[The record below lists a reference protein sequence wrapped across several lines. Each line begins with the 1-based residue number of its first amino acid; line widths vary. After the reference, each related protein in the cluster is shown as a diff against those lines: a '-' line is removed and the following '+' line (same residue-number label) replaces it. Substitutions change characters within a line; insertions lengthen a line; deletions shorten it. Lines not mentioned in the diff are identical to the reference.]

1 MKSFILFWF
10 LIVSEVCTNCLCK
23 ANSRRVMC
31 DENERVA
38 LLQFKH
44 DLIDDTNRLSSWN
57 SANIDCCRWAGI
69 VCDNITA
76 HVQEIHLRGPD
87 PELEEAST
95 QTLGGKI
102 NPSLLSL
109 KQLKYLDL
117 SCNDFGTTEIP
128 SFIGSLQNLRYLN
141 LSMSQFYGRVPQQL
155 GNLSKL
161 AVLDLRNGP
170 WLSNVQVNSLH
181 WLSSLPLLQRLD
193 MSGYD
198 LSGASDWLQV
208 INTLPSLV
216 ELHLSSCNLSEIP
229 DRLTTVKFTSLTI
242 LDLSYNIFDTLMPGW
257 IFSLTKLVSLDLT
270 RCLFHG
276 PVPGNFGGFHN
287 MTDLKIV
294 HVSENDFMNSSS
306 VLRGLL
312 SVTGLVSLDIS
323 TSNLSTSILGRL
335 QNMPYLVSIDLSQNQ
350 ITETLPDS
358 FGTLCNLR
366 YVDLRANYFIGSVSG
381 LLDNLCECNSPK
393 LEYFAVSANR
403 LSGHL
408 PVRLGHLRNLT
419 TLDLAFN
426 YISGVI
432 PDSIGRLSNLKE
444 LILNVNSMYGLL
456 PDSMGNLTSLNW
468 LEISFN
474 NFNGTLPESVGQLG
488 KLTYL
493 SVHHNSLTG
502 VLTEDHFA
510 NLTALDTLWA
520 GANMLTLELSVRNW
534 VPPFQLT
541 RLRIGSWKLGPR
553 FPSWL
558 RSQRNLMNLDI
569 ADAGISDTVPSWF
582 WISFPVVSFLN
593 MSHNNIRGMLI
604 GDLILAPEAVVDLS
618 DNQFEGP
625 LPGKFNEAD
634 IVLLDVSNNNLS
646 GSLEQFLC
654 PSLENK
660 RKLQVLDL
668 ANNNLSGVIP
678 DCWTN
683 WQALSVVNFENNNL
697 SGQLPQSVGSL
708 SSLQSFNIR
717 NNKLSGKLPAS
728 LLNLKSLQIIEL
740 AENDFTGSIPLLIDG
755 EETKLKLVSLRSNKL
770 EGEIPD
776 ELCRLTSIQ
785 ILDLAHNNLSG
796 TLPTCFHNFSIMSG
810 RQKSS
815 AIVLYDL
822 PFQVQLLG
830 SASLVTKGREFEY
843 NTILYLVTTLD
854 LSGNKLTGPIPGEL
868 MGLLGLRWLNLSGN
882 HLTGRIP
889 EAIGEM
895 ALLESLDL
903 SVNELDGRIPSSM
916 SRLTT
921 LNWLNLSSNKLTGE
935 IPTSTQLQSFN
946 ESSFMANTLCGP
958 PLAELCNKKRVSPGD
973 SDGVNDDDE
982 SDGVKWGL
990 IISIVVGF
998 IIGFWGVV
1006 APLIASSVWRSAYF
1020 YFLYKVWF
1028 KIRLACQKKFFRMQ
1042 PN

>member
-1 MKSFILFWF
+1 MLFWL
-10 LIVSEVCTNCLCK
+10 LIVSALCIDCLCK
-23 ANSRRVMC
+23 ANTKRVMC

-57 SANIDCCRWAGI
+57 SANVDCCRWAGI
-69 VCDNITA
+69 VCDNFTGHI
-76 HVQEIHLRGPD
+76 QELHLRGPD

-95 QTLGGKI
+95 QMLAGKI

-117 SCNDFGTTEIP
+117 SCNDFGTSEIP
-128 SFIGSLQNLRYLN
+128 SFIGSLRNLRYLN

-161 AVLDLRNGP
+161 AVLDLRKGR
-170 WLSNVQVNSLH
+170 WLSNDQVNSLH

-216 ELHLSSCNLSEIP
+216 ELHLSSCNLSQIP
-229 DRLTTVKFTSLTI
+229 NHLTTVNFTSSLTI

-276 PVPGNFGGFHN
+276 PVNVGGFHN
-287 MTDLKIV
+287 MTDLKVV

-306 VLRGLL
+306 VLKGLL

-323 TSNLSTSILGRL
+323 TSNLSTSILGSL
-335 QNMPYLVSIDLSQNQ
+335 QNMTSLVSIDLSQNQ

-358 FGTLCNLR
+358 FATLCNLR

-393 LEYFAVSANR
+393 LEYFALSANLVSGR
-403 LSGHL
+403 L
-408 PVRLGHLRNLT
+408 PDRLGHLRNLA

-432 PDSIGRLSNLKE
+432 PDSLGRLSNLKE
-444 LILNVNSMYGLL
+444 LMLNVNSLSGPI
-456 PDSMGNLTSLNW
+456 PDSIGNLTSLAR

-510 NLTALDTLWA
+510 NLTLLKTLWA
-520 GANMLTLELSVRNW
+520 DANMFALELSADNW
-534 VPPFQLT
+534 VPPFQLDI
-541 RLRIGSWKLGPR
+541 LRIGSWKLGPN

-569 ADAGISDTVPSWF
+569 ANAGISGIVPSWF
-582 WISFPVVSFLN
+582 WVSFPDISFLN
-593 MSHNNIRGMLI
+593 MSHNNIRGTLI
-604 GDLILAPEAVVDLS
+604 GDLIVAPNAVVDLS

-625 LPGKFNEAD
+625 LPGEFNEAD

-654 PSLENK
+654 PSLENE
-660 RKLQVLDL
+660 RQLQVLDL

-683 WQALSVVNFENNNL
+683 WQSLSVVNFENNNL
-697 SGQLPQSVGSL
+697 SGELPKSVGNL

-740 AENDFTGSIPLLIDG
+740 AENEFTGRIPLLIDG
-755 EETKLKLVSLRSNKL
+755 EETRLKLVSLRSNKL

-796 TLPTCFHNFSIMSG
+796 ALPTCFHNFSIMSG
-810 RQKSS
+810 RQNSS

-822 PFQVQLLG
+822 PFQVQVLG

-843 NTILYLVTTLD
+843 STILYLVTTLD
-854 LSGNKLTGPIPGEL
+854 LSGNKFTGPIPREL

-903 SVNELDGRIPSSM
+903 SVNQLDGRIPSSM

-921 LNWLNLSSNKLTGE
+921 LSWLNLSSNKLTGE

-958 PLAELCNKKRVSPGD
+958 PLAEVCNKKRVSPGD
-973 SDGVNDDDE
+973 SDGVNDDDDDDE
-982 SDGVKWGL
+982 SDGVKWGF

-998 IIGFWGVV
+998 ITGFWAVV
-1006 APLIASSVWRSAYF
+1006 APLIACKVWRSAYF

-1028 KIRLACQKKFFRMQ
+1028 KIRLACHKKFFSMQ